1 MKGKH
6 TTRAFGTLPELDA
19 AGDDRPGTREEKEM
33 FEVTEL
39 ATEKIREFF
48 KSRDGVT
55 PMRIF
60 IAGTG

>member
-1 MKGKH
+1 
-6 TTRAFGTLPELDA
+6 
-19 AGDDRPGTREEKEM
+19 M

-60 IAGTG
+60 ISGMG

>member
-1 MKGKH
+1 
-6 TTRAFGTLPELDA
+6 
-19 AGDDRPGTREEKEM
+19 M

-48 KSRDGVT
+48 KTRDQS

-60 IAGTG
+60 IAGMG